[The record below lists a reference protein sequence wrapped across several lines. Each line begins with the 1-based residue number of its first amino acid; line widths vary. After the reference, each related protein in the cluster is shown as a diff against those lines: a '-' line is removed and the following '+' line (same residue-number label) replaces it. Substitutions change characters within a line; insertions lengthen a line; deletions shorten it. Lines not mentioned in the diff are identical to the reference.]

1 LIEFVHN
8 EYSLC
13 KTFIT
18 LNIKTYPNKNSYYL
32 TMKYFLSI
40 DQGTTSTRCI
50 LFNIDGTVAFSHQ
63 IELTQYFPDNN
74 CVEHDPIEI
83 IDSVNKCLENVVNDI
98 DVNEII
104 SIGITNQRETTVAW
118 SKSTGKPFYNAIVW
132 QDTRTQDICDEL
144 IKNKRLT
151 ELIKS
156 TGLPISTYFSLSKII
171 WLIENVPSI
180 KSSLLDDVCFGTVD
194 SWILYNLTGNFYTD
208 VTNASRTLIYDL
220 YNMEWSD
227 DILNEL
233 NIPKH
238 SLPEVKPS
246 LSNFGEIDGVIEGV
260 PITAILGDQQAALF
274 GQNCTNK
281 GDVKNTYG
289 TGCFALT
296 NTGTDII
303 ESENGLLTTVA
314 YQIEGEEPLY
324 AIEGSVPIA
333 GAAVQWLRDNLNIIK
348 SSDEIE
354 SLAMGEKD
362 NGDVYFV
369 PAFSGLFSPHWD
381 ETARGSLFGLT
392 RFSNKSHI
400 ARSVLESVAFQSYEL
415 LQSMEKDLGIEFQN
429 LKVDGGMV
437 SNNLLMQFQSDI
449 LNKTIISQE
458 INEITAL
465 GAGVASYI
473 FAKNL
478 NIENVGDFISTFKT
492 WNPNMSNESREN
504 LLTSWFKAIE
514 KSKHWL

>member
-1 LIEFVHN
+1 
-8 EYSLC
+8 
-13 KTFIT
+13 
-18 LNIKTYPNKNSYYL
+18 
-32 TMKYFLSI
+32 MKSFLSI

-50 LFNIDGTVAFSHQ
+50 LFNSDGTVENSHQ

-74 CVEHDPIEI
+74 SVEHDPIEI
-83 IDSVNKCLENVVNDI
+83 IDSVNKCIQNVVNDV

-104 SIGITNQRETTVAW
+104 SIGISNQRETTVAW

-132 QDTRTQDICDEL
+132 QDTRTQNICDEL
-144 IKNKRLT
+144 INNKKLTKLFKN
-151 ELIKS
+151 
-156 TGLPISTYFSLSKII
+156 TGLTVSTYFSLSKIL
-171 WLIENVPSI
+171 WLIENVSEI
-180 KSSLLDDVCFGTVD
+180 KSSLDNDVCFGTID

-208 VTNASRTLIYDL
+208 VTNASRTLMYDL

-227 DILNEL
+227 GILNEL
-233 NIPKH
+233 SIPKH

-246 LSNFGEIDGVIEGV
+246 LSNFGDIDSVIKGV

-274 GQNCTNK
+274 GQNCISK

-289 TGCFALT
+289 TGCFVLT

-303 ESENGLLTTVA
+303 ESNNGLLTTIA
-314 YQIEGEEPLY
+314 YQIEGEEPLF
-324 AIEGSVPIA
+324 ALEGSVPIA

-354 SLAMGEKD
+354 SLAMQVKD
-362 NGDVYFV
+362 NGNVYFV

-400 ARSVLESVAFQSYEL
+400 ARSVLESVAFQSFEL
-415 LQSMEKDLGIEFQN
+415 LQSMEKDLDIEFQN

-449 LNKTIISQE
+449 LNKTIISQD

-473 FAKNL
+473 FIKNL
-478 NIENVGDFISTFKT
+478 NIESISQFISTSKT
-492 WNPNMSNESREN
+492 WSPNMSNEFREN
-504 LLTSWFKAIE
+504 LLISWFKAIE
-514 KSKHWL
+514 KSKNWL

>member
-1 LIEFVHN
+1 MFEFVQN
-8 EYSLC
+8 EYSLR
-13 KTFIT
+13 KYFIT

-180 KSSLLDDVCFGTVD
+180 KSSLFDDVCFGTVD

-314 YQIEGEEPLY
+314 YQIEGEEPFY

-400 ARSVLESVAFQSYEL
+400 ARSILESVAFQSYEL
-415 LQSMEKDLGIEFQN
+415 LQSMEKDLGNEFQN

>member
-1 LIEFVHN
+1 MIEFVHN

>member
-415 LQSMEKDLGIEFQN
+415 LQSMEKDLGNEFQN

>member
-1 LIEFVHN
+1 
-8 EYSLC
+8 
-13 KTFIT
+13 
-18 LNIKTYPNKNSYYL
+18 
-32 TMKYFLSI
+32 MKYFLSI

-50 LFNIDGTVAFSHQ
+50 LFNNDGTVESSHQ
-63 IELTQYFPDNN
+63 IELRQYFPDNN
-74 CVEHDPIEI
+74 SVEHDPIEI
-83 IDSVNKCLENVVNDI
+83 IDSINKCIQNVVNDI
-98 DVNEII
+98 DVNEIV

-132 QDTRTQDICDEL
+132 QDTRTQGICDDLLKNKKFIDL
-144 IKNKRLT
+144 IKN
-151 ELIKS
+151 
-156 TGLPISTYFSLSKII
+156 TGLPVSTYFSLSKIL
-171 WLIENVPSI
+171 WLIENVSEI
-180 KSSLLDDVCFGTVD
+180 KLSLDEDVCFGTID
-194 SWILYNLTGNFYTD
+194 SWIIYNLTGNFYTD

-220 YNMEWSD
+220 YNMQWSD

-233 NIPKH
+233 SIPKH

-246 LSNFGEIDGVIEGV
+246 LSHFGDIDGVIKGV

-274 GQNCTNK
+274 GQNCTSK

-303 ESENGLLTTVA
+303 ESNNGLLTTVA

-324 AIEGSVPIA
+324 ALEGSVPIA

-354 SLAMGEKD
+354 SLAMGEKN

-400 ARSVLESVAFQSYEL
+400 ARSVLESVAFQSFEL
-415 LQSMEKDLGIEFQN
+415 LRSMERDLDIEFQK

-465 GAGVASYI
+465 GAGVASFI
-473 FAKNL
+473 FAENL
-478 NIENVGDFISTFKT
+478 QIENVGDFISTSET
-492 WNPNMSNESREN
+492 WNPNMSNESRED